1 MSAVLSDFDVGAV
14 VVSLVVF
21 FAYHI
26 NLYIVNPKCFGGRVP
41 FGVNL
46 KNAKMWIRKHKEMSE
61 SPNVLLAI
69 QTLRNTM
76 MAAVFIGGNA
86 IVIAYGLAN
95 DYHNVETYRLQ
106 LRSLVIMVLM
116 FSSFLCWANV
126 VRLCSVLGYMI
137 GTIQYSEKL
146 RKEAIEQERAEFEAL
161 EAQKLMESGQDGEK
175 EVELAPAVKP
185 KAKSFFKSKY
195 AELDNE
201 HHGDSKIEKLK
212 FVSSKIPDIFQEA
225 VKMIK
230 MMTIYFSFG
239 FRLMFVSIPFAFY
252 AAGPVALCI
261 SSLCLLLFL
270 RSYDY
275 MRHYDP
281 EDE

>member
-1 MSAVLSDFDVGAV
+1 
-14 VVSLVVF
+14 
-21 FAYHI
+21 
-26 NLYIVNPKCFGGRVP
+26 
-41 FGVNL
+41 
-46 KNAKMWIRKHKEMSE
+46 MSE

-95 DYHNVETYRLQ
+95 DYHNLEEYRLQ
-106 LRSLVIMVLM
+106 LRSLIIMVLM
-116 FSSFLCWANV
+116 FCSFLCWANV
-126 VRLCSVLGYMI
+126 VRLSSVLGYMI

-146 RKEAIEQERAEFEAL
+146 RKEAIEQEKAEFEAM
-161 EAQKLMESGQDGEK
+161 EAQKQLVESGLDAGK
-175 EVELAPAVKP
+175 EVEITAASKT
-185 KAKSFFKSKY
+185 KTKSFFKSKY
-195 AELDNE
+195 AELDGE
-201 HHGDSKIEKLK
+201 HHGDNKIEKLK

-252 AAGPVALCI
+252 TAGPVALCI

-281 EDE
+281 EDD

>member
-1 MSAVLSDFDVGAV
+1 
-14 VVSLVVF
+14 
-21 FAYHI
+21 
-26 NLYIVNPKCFGGRVP
+26 
-41 FGVNL
+41 
-46 KNAKMWIRKHKEMSE
+46 
-61 SPNVLLAI
+61 
-69 QTLRNTM
+69 M

-86 IVIAYGLAN
+86 IIIAYGLAN

-106 LRSLVIMVLM
+106 LRSLIIMVLM

-126 VRLCSVLGYMI
+126 VRLLSVLGYMI

-146 RKEAIEQERAEFEAL
+146 RKEAIEQEKAEFEAM
-161 EAQKLMESGQDGEK
+161 EAQKLLESNQDTAK
-175 EVELAPAVKP
+175 EVELAVASKTKVR
-185 KAKSFFKSKY
+185 SFFKSKY
-195 AELDNE
+195 AELDSE
-201 HHGDSKIEKLK
+201 HHNGSKIEKLK

-252 AAGPVALCI
+252 AAGPLALCI

-281 EDE
+281 EDSE